1 MKEQVTAFKIKLEL
15 EGVIFE
21 ALEVKDGIDVVAI
34 KIIGINCPLIQVA
47 CVFDTND
54 RNAQLRCYSI
64 CKVSYDKRWPIL
76 EFINNFN
83 AKNRWLKLL
92 IDGKNEINCETDIM
106 FNIDTAAE
114 QCFKTLIDLV
124 NAVDDK
130 YSELNKILLS

>member
-1 MKEQVTAFKIKLEL
+1 MKEQVTSFKIKLEL

-34 KIIGINCPLIQVA
+34 KIIGTNCPLIQVA

-54 RNAQLRCYSI
+54 RGAQLRCYSI
-64 CKVSYDKRWPIL
+64 CKVSDDKRWSIL

-83 AKNRWLKLL
+83 AENRWLKLL
-92 IDGKNEINCETDIM
+92 IDGRNEINCEADIM

-114 QCFKTLIDLV
+114 QCFKMLIDLV